1 MARSLP
7 AGYPYREQV
16 RWAVANSRG
25 KEEPSSG
32 TACLPVLCPGIFAF
46 WAVQCIPSNKVLNQ
60 FLARDGSLLPFEM
73 VGIITQVIY
82 SVYL

>member
-16 RWAVANSRG
+16 RWAVANSQG
-25 KEEPSSG
+25 KEEPLSG
-32 TACLPVLCPGIFAF
+32 TDCLLVLCPGIFAL
-46 WAVQCIPSNKVLNQ
+46 WVVQCIQSNKLKWS
-60 FLARDGSLLPFEM
+60 LARDGSLLPFEI
-73 VGIITQVIY
+73 VGIVTQFIY